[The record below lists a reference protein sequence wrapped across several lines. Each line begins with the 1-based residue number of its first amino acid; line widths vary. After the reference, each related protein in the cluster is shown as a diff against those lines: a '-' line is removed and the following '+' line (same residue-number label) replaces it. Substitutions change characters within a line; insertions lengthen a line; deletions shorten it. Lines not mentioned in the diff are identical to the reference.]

1 MDGLSVYVH
10 TRMHHIVK
18 SRVSPL
24 LNLTLKLI
32 LDLIKTS
39 KLYSSLSLKA
49 LLSLNIVPLNSVK
62 KITALSFN
70 ESRLNNRGFFH

>member
-1 MDGLSVYVH
+1 VDGLSVYVH
-10 TRMHHIVK
+10 TRMHHIVQ